1 MLIWLQYKLWL
12 GDGGI
17 PEVLDLE
24 REIVSVQTEVDRLK
38 ERNQALEAEVVDLK
52 KGNEAIEERARS
64 EMGMIKEGEIYYQV
78 IGSDTASSPQGK
90 TDEQ

>member
-1 MLIWLQYKLWL
+1 M
-12 GDGGI
+12 
-17 PEVLDLE
+17 LDLE
-24 REIVSVQTEVDRLK
+24 HEIVSVQTEVDRLK

-78 IGSDTASSPQGK
+78 IGGDITSSEQGK